1 MRRRPPRSTRTDTL
15 FPVTTLFRSVAG
27 RIATPRQHPIAGFL
41 RERLAEKI
49 VELRDDRQRI
59 ILERREMNVEEAM
72 LVAGIAERDHLA
84 HAAFAPLA
92 VQCAEI
98 MKIDVVRRHLHQ
110 LTDRKSTRLN
120 SSH

>member
-1 MRRRPPRSTRTDTL
+1 MIRRPPISTRTDTL
-15 FPVTTLFRSVAG
+15 FPYTTLFRS
-27 RIATPRQHPIAGFL
+27 FL

-84 HAAFAPLA
+84 NAAFAPLA
-92 VQCAEI
+92 VQCAAI
-98 MKIDVVRRHLHQ
+98 MKIDVVRRQNGRAHV
-110 LTDRKSTRLN
+110 
-120 SSH
+120 